1 MWYPIYGMYFDTL
14 TLAAIAD
21 ELRTT
26 ILHGRIQRIVLPDPL
41 SIGIEVYSH
50 KQRYQ
55 VLASA
60 HPQYARIHMVRTRL
74 SRGVEQ
80 ATPLLLLLR
89 KHVLGGRITGI
100 EQPRLERVLIVSIVK
115 ETRTCNHHQPVDT
128 QADDTLDDNNASEPS
143 DAYTDNPHPSMLLV
157 PQTHTRLIIETME
170 RRSNIILVDDH
181 DTILDSV
188 KRVPS
193 HKSRR
198 PIMPRY
204 AYCLPP
210 DQHKTDPTT
219 VTADDIIVL
228 CSTEEQDLT
237 RTLVKGFR
245 GMSPQAARE
254 IVSRAFGD
262 TPPDPVSLTTAD
274 SASQRLL
281 LATHIRELFGQEYH
295 PHVVYDDS
303 EQVTAYAP
311 YALTHIVGAQPC
323 ASMSEALDM
332 FSTAAHRVTSHAQR
346 REALAEQ
353 LEATRQRL
361 QRQLDNVSKELERTQ
376 AADQLRWEGDMIYAF
391 AHTIKPGQST
401 LHVDDQVIALD
412 PEYTPIECA
421 QQRFHAYQKARSGQ
435 VHAAERKKE
444 TEHML
449 AGLDEILVLLA
460 MAETFDHIEQIAQEA
475 VEQGYIPTQQGAS
488 RTKKKQRMPRQK
500 PLHLVSSDG
509 YDIYVGRSARQN
521 DEVTFTIG
529 RPDDLWMHAR
539 GIPGAHVIVRTKDG
553 TIPEQTQY
561 EAAGLAAYYSRARH
575 DRAVEVT
582 LAPRKKVRRIPGGVL
597 GLVSYQEDQ
606 TLLVAPRAPWNEDD

>member
-14 TLAAIAD
+14 TLAAVAD
-21 ELRTT
+21 ELHTT
-26 ILHGRIQRIVLPDPL
+26 ILYGRIQRVVLPDPL

-55 VLASA
+55 VFASA
-60 HPQYARIHMVRTRL
+60 HPQYARVHMVGNRL

-89 KHVLGGRITGI
+89 KYVLGGRIIQI
-100 EQPRLERVLIVSIVK
+100 EQPRLERILIVSIVK
-115 ETRTCNHHQPVDT
+115 ETQTCNHHQPEIAY
-128 QADDTLDDNNASEPS
+128 ADDEEPPEPS
-143 DAYTDNPHPSMLLV
+143 NTHTDESALTIPPV

-170 RRSNIILVDDH
+170 RRSNIILVDEH

-188 KRVPS
+188 KRVPA

-198 PIMPRY
+198 PIMPRHP
-204 AYCLPP
+204 YCLPP
-210 DQHKTDPTT
+210 DQNKIDPTT

-228 CSTEEQDLT
+228 CSTEEQELT

-254 IVSRAFGD
+254 IVYRVFGH
-262 TPPDPVSLTTAD
+262 TPPVPASLTNPD
-274 SASQRLL
+274 SAPQRML
-281 LATHIRELFGQEYH
+281 LASYIQEMFGQNWQ
-295 PHVVYDDS
+295 PHLVYDDS
-303 EQVTAYAP
+303 KRVTAYAP
-311 YALTHIVGAQPC
+311 YTLTHIAGAQPC
-323 ASMSEALDM
+323 ASMSEALDI
-332 FSTAAHRVTSHAQR
+332 FSTAAHQVTSHAQR

-353 LEATRQRL
+353 LETTRQRL
-361 QRQLDNVSKELERTQ
+361 QRQLENVSKELERAQ
-376 AADQLRWEGDMIYAF
+376 AADRLRWEGDMIYAF
-391 AHTIKPGQST
+391 AHTIEPGQST
-401 LHVDDQVIALD
+401 LHVDDQIISLD

-421 QQRFHAYQKARSGQ
+421 QQRFHAYQKAKSGQ
-435 VHAAERKKE
+435 VHAAERKEE

-449 AGLDEILVLLA
+449 VGLEEMMVLLD
-460 MAETFDHIEQIAQEA
+460 MADTYDHIEQIAQES
-475 VEQGYIPTQQGAS
+475 VEQGYIPAQQGTA
-488 RTKKKQRMPRQK
+488 RKKKKQRTPRQK

-553 TIPEQTQY
+553 TIPEQTRY

-575 DRAVEVT
+575 DRAVEVI
-582 LAPRKKVRRIPGGVL
+582 LAPRKKVRRIPGGVP

-606 TLLVAPRAPWNEDD
+606 TLLVAPREPWNGDD